1 MDKTEEESPRGIGD
15 RNHTEVDREGR
26 TWTVPGARLKGRKG
40 ARRRDH
46 VVPLSDRAL
55 QILDKRPQGT
65 EYLFA
70 NADGEALSNMAMLE
84 LLQGMGFG
92 EDLTAH
98 GFRSA
103 IKDWCSEQTGYP
115 NETS

>member
-1 MDKTEEESPRGIGD
+1 
-15 RNHTEVDREGR
+15 
-26 TWTVPGARLKGRKG
+26 
-40 ARRRDH
+40 
-46 VVPLSDRAL
+46 
-55 QILDKRPQGT
+55 
-65 EYLFA
+65 
-70 NADGEALSNMAMLE
+70 MAMLE

-103 IKDWCSEQTGYP
+103 FKDWCSEQTGYP